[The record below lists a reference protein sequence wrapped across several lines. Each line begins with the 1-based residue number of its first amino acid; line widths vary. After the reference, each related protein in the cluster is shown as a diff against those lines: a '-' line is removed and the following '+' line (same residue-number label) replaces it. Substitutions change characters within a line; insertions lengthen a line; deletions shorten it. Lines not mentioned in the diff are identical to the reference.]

1 MKLRYQ
7 LMLAFFFLAVLPL
20 SAVTLYSYQASSQ
33 AFRKAVEEES
43 GRMAEQMENRMNV
56 LTEDLGRRIG
66 ALDNIRLPAE
76 PSADADEEDQRP
88 IADQILEALGDA
100 AEYLDTV
107 EIVPLPPGTVITSMP
122 KGGQHAKGVKVVPVA
137 PVPGV
142 APTPP
147 TPSPAW
153 KPVVIDMPRM
163 LAKIGAEAKR
173 SAARGDK
180 QGLSKEEAEQLAQEM
195 GKLGAEF
202 GRQMAQLNTETAKA
216 QHALADKVGREVERR
231 RGERKARVVREFS
244 TDVRTGEHTI
254 GRLKAQVN
262 SNRLLDAVLSRAYV
276 DEGEIPFA
284 LDDSGNLY
292 TPNDEDRSKLEAM
305 GLSAPRDGKDGFHP
319 DEDWIV
325 VTRQDPST
333 GLMFGLA
340 RPVGES
346 LGEIRKTAARN
357 LSCGLGVA
365 LLALAGILPV
375 SRRMTR
381 NLTDVSRGASAL
393 AAGNLDT
400 HVPVRSRDEF
410 GQLARTFNE
419 MASRL
424 KENQRKL
431 VEQERLKKE
440 LEMCRRIQN
449 ELLPRGPMRSAVAE
463 IQGLSLP
470 ARELGGDFFNY
481 FELPGGQIAVLMG
494 DVSGKG
500 VPAALFMAN
509 LQATLRAR
517 LPIETDLAAFADVFD
532 REIEA
537 STDDQLYVTLFLSVL
552 DPDRGELRYV
562 NAGHQSPYVVR
573 TDGTLERLDPTGR
586 PVGLFAGRGY
596 EERRLPLRAGDS
608 LFLYTDGLVDAESP
622 SGEAFGAARLASV
635 LSRGAGEGTEPL
647 LARMERALRS
657 HRDGKDAPDD
667 AAMLVLRVGER
678 VGLQSAS

>member
-20 SAVTLYSYQASSQ
+20 SAVTVYSYQASTQ

-43 GRMAEQMENRMNV
+43 GRMAEQMEDRMNV
-56 LTEDLGRRIG
+56 LTADLDRRIG
-66 ALDNIRLPAE
+66 GLDEIRIPAT
-76 PSADADEEDQRP
+76 PTHDEDDQRP
-88 IADQILEALGDA
+88 IAEQILEALGDA
-100 AEYLDTV
+100 AEYVDKV
-107 EIVPLPPGTVITSMP
+107 EIVPLAPEAAKAV
-122 KGGQHAKGVKVVPVA
+122 GQVA
-137 PVPGV
+137 PVPQ
-142 APTPP
+142 TPAVP
-147 TPSPAW
+147 GTPSVPSTKVSWA
-153 KPVVIDMPRM
+153 PVVIDMPR
-163 LAKIGAEAKR
+163 LLEKIGEEAKR
-173 SAARGDK
+173 SAARRDK

-195 GKLGAEF
+195 NKLGAEF
-202 GRQMAQLNTETAKA
+202 GREMARMGAEAARA
-216 QHALADKVGREVERR
+216 QKGLADQVKHQIEVNRRQMKVH
-231 RGERKARVVREFS
+231 VVREFS
-244 TDVRTGEHTI
+244 TDVRTGERTI

-262 SNRLLDAVLSRAYV
+262 SDRLLDAVLSRAYV

-284 LDDSGNLY
+284 LDDTGNLY
-292 TPNDEDRSKLEAM
+292 TPSEEDRAKLEAM
-305 GLSAPRDGKDGFHP
+305 GLSAPRDGERGFMP

-325 VTRQDPST
+325 VTRQDPGT

-346 LGEIRKTAARN
+346 LGAIRRTAARN

-381 NLTDVSRGASAL
+381 NLTDVSRGATAL

-410 GQLARTFNE
+410 GQLARTFND
-419 MASRL
+419 MSSRL
-424 KENQRKL
+424 KENQQKL

-463 IQGLSLP
+463 IQGVSLP

-481 FELPGGQIAVLMG
+481 FELPSGQIAVLMG

-517 LPIETDLAAFADVFD
+517 LPIETDLAAFADAFD
-532 REIEA
+532 REIES

-552 DPDRGELRYV
+552 DPERGELRYV

-573 TDGTLERLDPTGR
+573 ADGTLERLDPTGR

-622 SGEAFGAARLASV
+622 AGDAFGTARLAAV

-667 AAMLVLRVGER
+667 AAMLVLRVGDS
-678 VGLQSAS
+678 VGRHGAA